1 LEEQLF
7 LKETSSCKRNDA
19 VLKKKK
25 HQNDTVVVHVQLI
38 SIRPHSLTWP
48 KKKKQPFPSLAS
60 PPPSSA
66 VTTLFH
72 AEMMSETIAK

>member
-1 LEEQLF
+1 M
-7 LKETSSCKRNDA
+7 A
-19 VLKKKK
+19 
-25 HQNDTVVVHVQLI
+25 
-38 SIRPHSLTWP
+38 